1 MPSETINQIATVIK
15 GIAPTI
21 ATVFGGPGA
30 GALVG
35 LGLNT
40 LGKFLGI
47 PEENPTAETVLA
59 AVQVA
64 ATDPAT
70 RLQIMAAENDFAL
83 KMKGL
88 ELEELKTKVG
98 SALEEIKVSIADVQ
112 SARTTDLEKTR
123 ITGKRD
129 VNLYALAWVMMAGFF
144 GLIGVLLW
152 RAVPPDQSGV
162 IFMLFGSLAAG
173 FAAVIS
179 YFFGSSAGSKA
190 KDDLL
195 YWSAPNPPGGKKPG

>member
-1 MPSETINQIATVIK
+1 MASETLNQIASVIK

-47 PEENPTAETVLA
+47 PEENPAAEKVLQA
-59 AVQVA
+59 AQLA

-70 RLQIMAAENDFAL
+70 RLQIQAAENDFAL
-83 KMKGL
+83 KMKAL

-98 SALEEIKVSIADVQ
+98 SALEGIKTSIADVQ
-112 SARTTDLEKTR
+112 NARTTDLEKTR

-129 VNLYALAWVMMAGFF
+129 VNLYAIAWVMLAGFF
-144 GLIGVLLW
+144 GLIAVLL
-152 RAVPPDQSGV
+152 RYPVPPDSSGV
-162 IFMLFGSLAAG
+162 IFMLFGSLASG
-173 FAAVIS
+173 FMAVIS
-179 YFFGSSAGSKA
+179 YFFGSSSGSKA

-195 YWSAPNPPGGKKPG
+195 YWSNPSPPGGKK